1 MVVPLEN
8 KPIKFGRHICKVVLS
23 VLQCLM
29 LYTLFLV
36 VKVFFKLLSNPRW
49 IYRKAQTV
57 RGVRS
62 RHPCP
67 PSFPARST
75 DGAGIL
81 GPGLH
86 ICHSG

>member
-36 VKVFFKLLSNPRW
+36 VKVFFKPSRTRW
-49 IYRKAQTV
+49 IYRKSTDGAESVPATHAHPVSLLGAQTV
-57 RGVRS
+57 RHLRS
-62 RHPCP
+62 R
-67 PSFPARST
+67 
-75 DGAGIL
+75 
-81 GPGLH
+81 LH